1 MSYCFS
7 KHKTLKLYF
16 KKGIHIH
23 YGGGGKKKK
32 YKTSDVL
39 GVRILGQV
47 KKLNYICTNHV
58 NFFFFLKVMHS
69 YLSKEK

>member
-23 YGGGGKKKK
+23 YGGGEKKKK

-58 NFFFFLKVMHS
+58 NFFFLKVMHS